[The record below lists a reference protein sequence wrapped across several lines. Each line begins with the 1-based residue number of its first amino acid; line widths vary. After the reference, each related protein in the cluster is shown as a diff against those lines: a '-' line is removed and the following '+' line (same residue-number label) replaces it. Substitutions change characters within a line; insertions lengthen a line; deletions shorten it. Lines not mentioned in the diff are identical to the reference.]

1 MGFIPQINTKTL
13 YAYLTP
19 KGREYILYGN
29 KEDFQIAYFT
39 LHDDD
44 VNYFVSANISA
55 GTTSKYLTLPSG
67 FVPDITGDADT
78 CIKSIAQGTNI
89 DTMSSLSGSS
99 ITDPISK
106 RLTVGRIGTDGNIN
120 TRVLDMGFVGNTN
133 TIQGVSLNPASTT
146 YTVSPPPQVSLFPP
160 SGGDNTPVGPNEW
173 LNTQFNVEIVES
185 NGGATDFTI
194 NGVSESK
201 VLIKPTAVTTFI
213 NITFKKGSRD
223 SLNGSISIN
232 FKIKITPIRS
242 FVNLTNSLITYN
254 ASIPSGGGGGGNQ
267 SLQ

>member
-19 KGREYILYGN
+19 KGREYILDGN

-99 ITDPISK
+99 ITESN

-120 TRVLDMGFVGNTN
+120 TRVC
-133 TIQGVSLNPASTT
+133 TIGASVSRINGGSLNPNPTTPYTAQFNVVIAS
-146 YTVSPPPQVSLFPP
+146 P
-160 SGGDNTPVGPNEW
+160 SGDNVVINNAEIT
-173 LNTQFNVEIVES
+173 NTQFYIEIKDS
-185 NGGATDFTI
+185 NNGGATNFTI
-194 NGVSESK
+194 NGTVSNK
-201 VLIKPTAVTTFI
+201 VLIKPTAAITPI
-213 NITFKKGSRD
+213 NITFKKGNLASVD
-223 SLNGSISIN
+223 GGSISVN
-232 FKIKITPIRS
+232 FTIAITPFRS
-242 FVNLTNSLITYN
+242 FVDLGTNSSVTYT
-254 ASIPSGGGGGGNQ
+254 ATISGGGGVVVEE
-267 SLQ
+267 

>member
-19 KGREYILYGN
+19 KGREYILDGN

-99 ITDPISK
+99 ITDPISN

-120 TRVLDMGFVGNTN
+120 TRVLDMGFVGSTN
-133 TIQGVSLNPASTT
+133 TIQGGSLNASLTT
-146 YTVSPPPQVSLFPP
+146 FTVPPPQVSLFPP
-160 SGGDNTPVGPNEW
+160 SGGDNIAVGPNEW

-194 NGVSESK
+194 NGTVSNK

-213 NITFKKGSRD
+213 NITFKKGSTS
-223 SLNGSISIN
+223 SLSGSISIS

-254 ASIPSGGGGGGNQ
+254 ASIPIGGGGGGNQ
-267 SLQ
+267 SSQ